1 MNDLNNDAL
10 IFAGFVLGAVLIPV
24 VWALLRLFFI
34 EVKEGEAVLVVRVG
48 KLAKTVDRPGFHW
61 LVDRALPWVEVTRM
75 SLKRD
80 YRQFSNIVAHDSRGT
95 TVIVDLWLEVC
106 VVDPA
111 RARFAVDDWDVA
123 LEQIVVH
130 STTAILASRTF
141 DEILGDRSELLGRLQ
156 TEITDETAR
165 WGISVDA
172 VFLQRVSLLP
182 EVAEQLFTRI
192 SAQLERQKA
201 DVEEAGHQRV
211 AMLEAK
217 TSKKVADLIAQAKGQ
232 YPAAVGRALGELRD
246 TPRVFNAYQ
255 ELYELSLMRPHRT
268 IAFKGFKD
276 GEVRS
281 FDAAMFA
288 GAGSPAPSADGLSAP
303 RRVQPRGDAE

>member
-10 IFAGFVLGAVLIPV
+10 IFAGFVLGAALIPLS
-24 VWALLRLFFI
+24 WALLELFFV
-34 EVKEGEAVLVVRVG
+34 EVKEGEAVLVVRLG
-48 KLAKTVDRPGFHW
+48 KLSCTLTKPGFHW

-130 STTAILASRTF
+130 STTAILASRPF
-141 DEILGDRSELLGRLQ
+141 DDILADRSELLGRLQ

-217 TSKKVADLIAQAKGQ
+217 TSKQIAELVAQAKGQ
-232 YPAAVGRALGELRD
+232 YPAAIGRALGELRD
-246 TPRVFNAYQ
+246 SPRVYQAYQ
-255 ELYELSLMRPHRT
+255 ELYELSLLRPHRT
-268 IAFKGFKD
+268 LAFKGFKD

-288 GAGSPAPSADGLSAP
+288 AAGSPMPSADALGAQ
-303 RRVQPRGDAE
+303 RRVLPRGDAE